1 MTDFIPAPAL
11 AKKLGLKTSTLAR
24 WRRSKTPIGPQGWI
38 HYSATQVAY
47 PVAEV
52 ERWETERKSASKQ
65 SAPEAF
71 GSAAA

>member
-1 MTDFIPAPAL
+1 MTDFIPARAL

-24 WRRSKTPIGPQGWI
+24 WRRAKTPEGPQGWV

-52 ERWETERKSASKQ
+52 DRWWAERVQRANRPSQ
-65 SAPEAF
+65 NPF
-71 GSAAA
+71 RSAAA